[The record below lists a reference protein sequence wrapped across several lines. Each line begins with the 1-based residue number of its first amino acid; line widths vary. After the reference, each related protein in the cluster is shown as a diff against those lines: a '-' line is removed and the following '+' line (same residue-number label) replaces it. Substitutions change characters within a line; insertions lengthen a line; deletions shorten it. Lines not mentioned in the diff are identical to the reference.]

1 MKSLFC
7 REMVIFTIFLSMIFL
22 GCAAKNASI
31 PTDDKSFS
39 VRFEATGEES
49 YHWWIDGIKGIA
61 TGSYQLQENEKSEL
75 EIKFDL
81 DFQFDPQYVEQWCEK
96 NEKYQADPR
105 EYAQGFGMVIEKKL
119 LEKANKIASLEMGSP
134 VSWTSYSPEYTRGE
148 WVVKYDHPLLCRATA
163 LSDKGLFI
171 EAAVYYNTYGAETA
185 SPYWIAV
192 ASEKLIYA
200 AEKTGEKGLYQ
211 TALKLL
217 MNSGEAKDGGLFA
230 LYYGVALINLGL
242 PDGQEV
248 LNKIKVLPGSEDE
261 PENQL
266 RRKYLSWY

>member
-1 MKSLFC
+1 MKAFFC
-7 REMVIFTIFLSMIFL
+7 WNIAIFMIFL

-39 VRFEATGEES
+39 VYFEATGEKS
-49 YHWWIDGIKGIA
+49 GYWLIDGMKGTSA
-61 TGSYQLQENEKSEL
+61 GNYRLNNNEMGGL

-81 DFQFDPQYVEQWCEK
+81 DFQFDPEYVEQWCEK
-96 NEKYQADPR
+96 NKKYQADPR

-119 LEKANKIASLEMGSP
+119 LEKANKIASLEMGFP
-134 VSWTSYSPEYTRGE
+134 VSWSSYSPEYARGE

-217 MNSGEAKDGGLFA
+217 INSGEAKDGGLFA

-248 LNKIKVLPGSEDE
+248 LSKIKVLPGSEDE